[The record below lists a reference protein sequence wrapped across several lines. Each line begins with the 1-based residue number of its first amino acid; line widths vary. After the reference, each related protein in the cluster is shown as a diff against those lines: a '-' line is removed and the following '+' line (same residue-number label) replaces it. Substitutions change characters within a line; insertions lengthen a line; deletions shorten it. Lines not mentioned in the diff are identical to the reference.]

1 MGVAGLLSVVLTAC
15 GERRNF
21 SPTRA
26 YQELTGFAMG
36 TTWSL
41 KYEGSTNPDDLK
53 ALRKSLD
60 DRLEELEN
68 QMSTWREDSQIS
80 RFNSTRS
87 TNWFPVSADMVR
99 VVAAAELVSRK
110 TDGAFDI
117 TTYPLVRLWGFGS
130 AEVPDE
136 LPDTEAIAAARRAV
150 GYRNL
155 EHREDPPGL
164 RKSLAELQIDVSAIA
179 KGFAVDQLVEM
190 MERGACTNYLVE
202 IGGELRAS
210 GQREQ
215 GGPWRVGIEDPVV
228 GKSRIEEVLPLK
240 NAALASS
247 GDYRN
252 FLDINGRRFAH
263 IVDPKSGRPLPQR
276 DLAVS
281 VLRDNCMSADAWATA
296 LTVLGPQAGLEIA
309 NSNGLPV
316 MFRHRMNG
324 AIKVLDSEH
333 WPARSGSD

>member
-1 MGVAGLLSVVLTAC
+1 M
-15 GERRNF
+15 
-21 SPTRA
+21 
-26 YQELTGFAMG
+26 
-36 TTWSL
+36 
-41 KYEGSTNPDDLK
+41 
-53 ALRKSLD
+53 
-60 DRLEELEN
+60 
-68 QMSTWREDSQIS
+68 
-80 RFNSTRS
+80 
-87 TNWFPVSADMVR
+87 
-99 VVAAAELVSRK
+99 
-110 TDGAFDI
+110 
-117 TTYPLVRLWGFGS
+117 
-130 AEVPDE
+130 
-136 LPDTEAIAAARRAV
+136 
-150 GYRNL
+150 
-155 EHREDPPGL
+155 
-164 RKSLAELQIDVSAIA
+164 
-179 KGFAVDQLVEM
+179 DQLVEM